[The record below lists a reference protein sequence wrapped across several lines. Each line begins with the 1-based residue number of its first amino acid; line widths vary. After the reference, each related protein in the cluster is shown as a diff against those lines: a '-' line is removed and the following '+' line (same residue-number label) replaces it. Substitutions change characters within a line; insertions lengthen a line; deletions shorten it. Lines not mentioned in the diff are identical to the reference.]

1 MTKQKTKGL
10 KTHNYNLNRIIKESL
25 QQALILLMDKK
36 PFDAI
41 TITELCR
48 KAGVS
53 RMAFYGNY
61 NSKENLLKKV
71 VLESVERLLDR
82 IGSPFRETT
91 NLSWYEEMFNSIKE
105 DEFCLRTIFRSG
117 FKHEYLLILNEL
129 VLHDPS
135 VSPENKYLRIIWT
148 GGVANVIISWI
159 EEGLKEPPEK
169 MAKFCYDNLSVCI
182 K

>member
-1 MTKQKTKGL
+1 MEKKTNGL
-10 KTHNYNLNRIIKESL
+10 KAHNFNLNKIIKESL
-25 QQALILLMDKK
+25 GQALILLMDKK
-36 PFDAI
+36 PFSAI

-53 RMAFYGNY
+53 RMAFYGNFS
-61 NSKENLLKKV
+61 SKENLLKKV
-71 VLESVERLLDR
+71 VLESVEKLLEK

-91 NLSWYEEMFNSIKE
+91 NLSWYEEMFKRIKE

-159 EEGLKEPPEK
+159 EEGLKEPAEE